1 MKYISD
7 AMAGA
12 GSLMA
17 VSLHMLKLLTAM
29 SALAYLLTCVV
40 SLGFIDCLQLGAE
53 SINLDSRPKTFH
65 TWVH

>member
-1 MKYISD
+1 MKHISD

-17 VSLHMLKLLTAM
+17 VSLHMVKLLTAM

-40 SLGFIDCLQLGAE
+40 SLGFY
-53 SINLDSRPKTFH
+53 
-65 TWVH
+65 